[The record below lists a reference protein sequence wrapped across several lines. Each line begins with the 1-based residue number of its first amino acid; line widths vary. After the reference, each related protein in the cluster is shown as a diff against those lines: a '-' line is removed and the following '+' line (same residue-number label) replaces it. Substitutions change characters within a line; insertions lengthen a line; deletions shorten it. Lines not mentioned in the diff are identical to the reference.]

1 MATTTAARHLDV
13 GPRRVALDPEGYL
26 VDLDDWSPGV
36 AEALAAEEGRALS
49 DEHWEVIEV
58 LRDFYRRYQM
68 APAMRPLVKAVGQR
82 LGPDKG
88 RSIHLMRLFPDS
100 PAKVAARLAGLPKPT
115 NCL

>member
-1 MATTTAARHLDV
+1 MSTTSPARYVAIDA
-13 GPRRVALDPEGYL
+13 RQVALDPEGYL
-26 VDLDDWSPGV
+26 VDLADWSPAV
-36 AEALAAEEGRALS
+36 AQALAAEEGRELT
-49 DEHWEVIEV
+49 DEHWEVIDT
-58 LRDFYRRYQM
+58 LRDFYRRYAM